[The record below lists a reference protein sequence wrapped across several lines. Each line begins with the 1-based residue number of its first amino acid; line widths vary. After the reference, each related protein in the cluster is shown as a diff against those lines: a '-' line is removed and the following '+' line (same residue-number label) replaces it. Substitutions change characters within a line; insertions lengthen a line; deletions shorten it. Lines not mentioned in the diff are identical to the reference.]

1 MTVITEATFV
11 EGQFDDVEGELL
23 IVHLKG
29 FVECL
34 VKWGAPSR

>member
-23 IVHLKG
+23 VVHSETL
-29 FVECL
+29 FFTINDL
-34 VKWGAPSR
+34 VI